1 MPVCKKANKLIAL
14 SAFALSATLFHAT
27 TMRAATTS
35 ADTAAAVSTS
45 ADTAAPTADAIATP
59 QAAAPAAAPAPAA
72 PAAPPTWSVGPI
84 AFSGLVDGYYNFN
97 ANHPSSGQ
105 NQLRNFDYDANSFS
119 LNMVKLSMSYS
130 PAPVGFQVDLGFG
143 KAFSSLGT
151 GITSCLTPPAATVT
165 GLGAAPLG
173 ASSTCDSQNDTHLE
187 QAYVA
192 WKPTKGKGF
201 EADFGEFVTS
211 ASAEVIETM
220 NNPNYSRSLLFV
232 DFAPYY
238 HMGLRTSMPVTKKET
253 VGFQLV
259 NGWNNITD
267 NNAGK
272 TIGLTSLYTA
282 TNYNWAV
289 NYYVGPENNGT
300 DAGYR
305 NLIDTTLNLTP
316 AAKAWAK
323 WSAYINY
330 DYLQNRNAAQNTTGN
345 LTGFHTTNLVHQQ
358 GVAMEARYQ
367 ATGTIAFSGRYEYV
381 IDHSGLITGTPQAS
395 LDEFTATGEYKMSQ
409 GLLARAEFRRDSTDN
424 NFFLKGTSKAVKQ
437 QYTLELGVVAF
448 FGPTH

>member
-1 MPVCKKANKLIAL
+1 MPVFQKANKLIAL
-14 SAFALSATLFHAT
+14 SAFALSATFFAAPS
-27 TMRAATTS
+27 MRAATTA

-45 ADTAAPTADAIATP
+45 TDAAPAVDAIATP
-59 QAAAPAAAPAPAA
+59 QATAPAAAPAPAA

-84 AFSGLVDGYYNFN
+84 TFSGLVDGYYNFN
-97 ANHPSSGQ
+97 ANHPVTGQ

-119 LNMVKLSMSYS
+119 LNMAKLSMSYA
-130 PAPVGFQVDLGFG
+130 PAPVGFQIDLGFG
-143 KAFSSLGT
+143 KAFSDQGT
-151 GITSCLTPPAATVT
+151 GITSCISAPTTTVPTVGVFAPTP
-165 GLGAAPLG
+165 
-173 ASSTCDSQNDTHLE
+173 SSTCDSLNDTHLE
-187 QAYVA
+187 QAYAA
-192 WKPTKGKGF
+192 WKPTKGHGF

-238 HMGLRTSMPVTKKET
+238 HFGLRTSIPVTKKET
-253 VGFQLV
+253 VGLQVV

-282 TNYNWAV
+282 TNFNWAV

-300 DAGYR
+300 DVGYR

-323 WSAYINY
+323 WSGYINY
-330 DYLQNRNAAQNTTGN
+330 DYLQNRNATQNTVGN
-345 LTGFHTTNLVHQQ
+345 LTGFHAINLVHQQ
-358 GVAMEARYQ
+358 GIAMEAKFQ

-381 IDHSGLITGTPQAS
+381 SDRSGLITGTPKAS
-395 LDEFTATGEYKMSQ
+395 LDEFTVTGEYKMSQ
-409 GLLARAEFRRDSTDN
+409 GLLARLEYRRDSTDN

-437 QYTLELGVVAF
+437 QSTLELGIVAF